1 MNTTQIIIAV
11 LSGVAQILP
20 LLLGTKNADATNAIN
35 GVISIIEKLMPLIVD
50 EISAVYQSAKN
61 IIAALSANP
70 ATTAEQA
77 ATLAQFDAQV
87 DAAFEAAAADV
98 DPDAPS
104 AA

>member
-11 LSGVAQILP
+11 LSGIAQILP
-20 LLLGTKNADATNAIN
+20 LLLGTKNADTTSAIN

-50 EISAVYQSAKN
+50 EISAVYQSTKN

>member
-11 LSGVAQILP
+11 LSGIAQILP
-20 LLLGTKNADATNAIN
+20 LLLGSKNVDTTNAIT

-61 IIAALSANP
+61 VIAALSANP

-77 ATLAQFDAQV
+77 ETLAQFDAQV
-87 DAAFEAAAADV
+87 DAAFEAAASDV
-98 DPDAPS
+98 DPDAP
-104 AA
+104 AAA

>member
-11 LSGVAQILP
+11 LSGVSQILP
-20 LLLGTKNADATNAIN
+20 LLLGTKNAYTTNAIN
-35 GVISIIEKLMPLIVD
+35 GVIGIIEKLMPLIVD

-98 DPDAPS
+98 DPDAPP

>member
-11 LSGVAQILP
+11 LSGIAQILP
-20 LLLGTKNADATNAIN
+20 LLLGTKNADTTSAIN

-50 EISAVYQSAKN
+50 EISAVYQSTKN

-77 ATLAQFDAQV
+77 GTLAQFDAQV

>member
-11 LSGVAQILP
+11 LSGISQILP
-20 LLLGTKNADATNAIN
+20 LLLGSKNADTTSAIN
-35 GVISIIEKLMPLIVD
+35 GVINIIEKLMPLIVD
-50 EISAVYQSAKN
+50 EISAVYQSTKN

>member
-11 LSGVAQILP
+11 LSGISQILP
-20 LLLGTKNADATNAIN
+20 LLLGTKNADTTSAIN

-50 EISAVYQSAKN
+50 EISAVYQSTKN

>member
-11 LSGVAQILP
+11 LSGIAQILP
-20 LLLGTKNADATNAIN
+20 LLLGTKNADTTNAIN

-50 EISAVYQSAKN
+50 EISAVYQSTKN

>member
-11 LSGVAQILP
+11 LSGVSQILP
-20 LLLGTKNADATNAIN
+20 LLLGTKNADTTNAIN
-35 GVISIIEKLMPLIVD
+35 GVIGIIEKLMPLIVD

-98 DPDAPS
+98 DPDAPP